1 MRIKYFILF
10 FVLLNSICA
19 TKAQTMQPV
28 LDTILPTQ
36 INADTAIKKI
46 EVKTYKLNELLKD
59 NYLLNYKAIPVQQ
72 LQVEKQERQHFYF
85 FYILLGLGLILG
97 IVRAVNPRYFNTLFR
112 VFFNTSLR
120 QSQLTDQLEQAKLL
134 SLFYNI
140 FFCIN
145 FGLFLYLMIEIYF
158 GNFLNI
164 HWQWLQYSLLIP
176 FLIYLVKYIILVFIG
191 WVSGYKEEV
200 NIYIFI
206 TFLINKIMGI
216 ILLPFIFLI
225 AFADKLISHPA
236 VIITIAIIIILFI
249 LRYFRSYNLLQ
260 HRLKFGRLHFFIF
273 IFALEIVPL
282 LVLYKAVNHY
292 LSINQ

>member
-1 MRIKYFILF
+1 MY
-10 FVLLNSICA
+10 S
-19 TKAQTMQPV
+19 TV
-28 LDTILPTQ
+28 LDSSL
-36 INADTAIKKI
+36 INAL
-46 EVKTYKLNELLKD
+46 VKPFRLNELLAD
-59 NYLLNYKAIPVQQ
+59 NYLLNFKAKPTAQHQI
-72 LQVEKQERQHFYF
+72 EKQGSQYFYF

-97 IVRAVNPRYFNTLFR
+97 IVRALNPKYFNTLFR

-145 FGLFLYLMIEIYF
+145 FGLFLYLLVENYF
-158 GNFLNI
+158 GDFQNI

-176 FLIYLVKYIILVFIG
+176 FLVYLVKYVILVFIG

-225 AFADKLISHPA
+225 AFAEKLISGPA
-236 VIITIAIIIILFI
+236 VIFTIVIIIILFI
-249 LRYFRSYNLLQ
+249 SRYFRSYNLLQ

-282 LVLYKAVNHY
+282 LVLYKGASHY
-292 LSINQ
+292 LSINY